1 MTGLLPPP
9 HVNVRSLA
17 ALHER
22 QPAGAD
28 WAAWLSWATRQ
39 PSVASLGIE
48 PQEFSDG
55 RALVTMAGS
64 LTPLNPD
71 GGVHGGL
78 VAALI
83 DQVGALATL
92 TRAAPGPGYQLG
104 LGLHFPQQVAEIG
117 PGADHPGQ
125 FTRGQVRVIGQV
137 GKDRV
142 TASARDCYGG
152 HCGPRAGGGSGR
164 WSSRTLI

>member
-1 MTGLLPPP
+1 MTGLPPPP

-64 LTPLNPD
+64 MTPLNPD
-71 GGVHGGL
+71 GGVDGGL

-92 TRAAPGPGYQLG
+92 TRAAPGHGVLTCTLSISYLRPAMLPLTG
-104 LGLHFPQQVAEIG
+104 V
-117 PGADHPGQ
+117 
-125 FTRGQVRVIGQV
+125 GQVVR
-137 GKDRV
+137 
-142 TASARDCYGG
+142 
-152 HCGPRAGGGSGR
+152 SG
-164 WSSRTLI
+164 RTLIFTRVDILSAADVCATASGTWLPKPYPAGVS